1 MSIRFKLAFVLAA
14 VVSAATVRLLA
25 LSLPQTAEAPHHDM
39 TSFRVAG
46 KIFATMPPEGGRVHV
61 FVGDD
66 EVSAYT
72 AEYPAAVEELLWGA
86 KRRGCRVLLAQATAP
101 LVRELLTESWRGK
114 APKKVLAEF
123 DG

>member
-1 MSIRFKLAFVLAA
+1 MG
-14 VVSAATVRLLA
+14 VSVATVRRLA
-25 LSLPQTAEAPHHDM
+25 LSLPEALEAPHHDM

-46 KIFATMPPEGGRVHV
+46 KIFATLPPEGGRLHV

-72 AEYPAAVEELLWGA
+72 GEYPAAVEELWWGT
-86 KRRGCRVLLAQATAP
+86 KRRGRRLLLPKATTAF
-101 LVRELLTESWRGK
+101 VREILTESWRRR
-114 APKKVLAEF
+114 APKKLLAAF

>member
-1 MSIRFKLAFVLAA
+1 MG
-14 VVSAATVRLLA
+14 VSAATVRRLA
-25 LSLPQTAEAPHHDM
+25 LSLPETAEAPHHDM

-61 FVGDD
+61 FVGVD
-66 EVSAYT
+66 EVDAYT
-72 AEYPAAVEELLWGA
+72 AEYPAAVDGLLWGT

-114 APKKVLAEF
+114 APKKVLVDF
-123 DG
+123 DGRAERRASCG